1 MIEPY
6 DDIIRL
12 PHHISAVRPQ
22 MPMTDR
28 AAQFSPFAA
37 LTGYEDAVA
46 ETARLTESRIE
57 LDEAQ
62 KLRIGEKLALLQ
74 EHIGEAPAVTVI
86 WFRPDKKKNGGAY
99 TASSGTIRKIDELEQ
114 RLLMSDGTRIPMSDI
129 YNIEGELL
137 TALDP

>member
-37 LTGYEDAVA
+37 ITGLDDAIWETGRLTDERIEMDEDARNILNMKFLILLDHLDDRPEV
-46 ETARLTESRIE
+46 TFTCFQPDARK
-57 LDEAQ
+57 A
-62 KLRIGEKLALLQ
+62 
-74 EHIGEAPAVTVI
+74 
-86 WFRPDKKKNGGAY
+86 GGAY
-99 TASSGTIRKIDELEQ
+99 IKVTGVVKKVDDGERKIVMQ
-114 RLLMSDGTRIPMSDI
+114 DGAKLPMDDI
-129 YNIEGELL
+129 YDIEGELFAFL
-137 TALDP
+137 A